1 MTERQ
6 AYAKAT
12 SEFYEIRA
20 QQEEAERQARSQL
33 QAAIEQV
40 EQKPW
45 TKLALELEE
54 KAIKEGQEKI
64 MI

>member
-33 QAAIEQV
+33 NAAMEQV
-40 EQKPW
+40 EKPW